1 MRGLIV
7 FALVAAL
14 LALPASVWFYGQKS
28 VEAEMIDALTRN
40 DSAGVAARV
49 DFDRLRAF
57 LKQDLLAKKNDKSPI
72 GSLYAASGPATTSI
86 DKVVD
91 YYVQPQNIAIL
102 PYLHKTTF
110 PDIPV
115 QDFILS
121 RGYAPP
127 YGFSLTFGL
136 PPQALS
142 DSAMRAAAERFQV
155 RAVFRL
161 SGLTWKLAE
170 LHAPL
175 FMVPAH
181 VYSQPAVEIFA
192 PQARR

>member
-1 MRGLIV
+1 MRALIIL
-7 FALVAAL
+7 ALVAAFVTI
-14 LALPASVWFYGQKS
+14 PAAVWLYGQKS
-28 VEAEMIDALTRN
+28 VEAELVAALERN
-40 DSAGVAARV
+40 DPAAVAVRV
-49 DFDRLRAF
+49 DFDKLRAF

-72 GSLYAASGPATTSI
+72 GSLYARSGPDIHNI

-91 YYVQPQNIAIL
+91 YYAQPENIAIL
-102 PYLHKTTF
+102 TYMRNSTF

-115 QDFILS
+115 GTFIVS
-121 RGYAPP
+121 RGYAPL
-127 YGFSLTFGL
+127 YGFSMTFGL
-136 PPQALS
+136 PPEALK

-175 FMVPAH
+175 FMVPEH
-181 VYSQPAVEIFA
+181 TYSQPAVEIFA
-192 PQARR
+192 PQPR

>member
-1 MRGLIV
+1 MRSLMILAIV
-7 FALVAAL
+7 AAIAILPAAIWLYGQKSIEAELVAAL
-14 LALPASVWFYGQKS
+14 
-28 VEAEMIDALTRN
+28 ERN
-40 DSAGVAARV
+40 DTSAVAARV
-49 DFDRLRAF
+49 DFDKLRAF

-72 GSLYAASGPATTSI
+72 GALYASSGPATNNI

-91 YYVQPQNIAIL
+91 YYVQPENIAIL
-102 PYLHKTTF
+102 TYLRNTTF
-110 PDIPV
+110 PDIPIST
-115 QDFILS
+115 FIVS
-121 RGYAPP
+121 RGYAPA

-136 PPQALS
+136 PPEALK

-175 FMVPAH
+175 FMVPEH
-181 VYSQPAVEIFA
+181 TYSQPAVQIFA
-192 PQARR
+192 PPHR